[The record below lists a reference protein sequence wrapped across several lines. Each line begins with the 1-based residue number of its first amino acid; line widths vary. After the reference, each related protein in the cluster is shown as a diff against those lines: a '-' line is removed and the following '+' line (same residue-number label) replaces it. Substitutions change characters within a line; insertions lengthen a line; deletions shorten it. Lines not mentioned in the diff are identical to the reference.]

1 MLKEV
6 KYMVENCAKD
16 LKLRKALIEG
26 YQEIFEANFWNGKTS
41 IRSAGMM
48 GGHEPI
54 LKQVGL
60 GTVGGNGTL
69 VQKGMN
75 DANSA
80 AYVPANSATTRD
92 QAEETRNAV
101 WSVPKTKP
109 LGPKSPEFVKKAI
122 GTAQEHL
129 PIDREWEIP
138 SAQRR
143 FAMIYPTLSVGINSA
158 LPRLN

>member
-1 MLKEV
+1 MHKELK
-6 KYMVENCAKD
+6 YLIENCTSD
-16 LKLRKALIEG
+16 INVRKTLIEG

-75 DANSA
+75 DANTA
-80 AYVPANSATTRD
+80 AVVPANSSTMRD
-92 QAEETRNAV
+92 QAEETRNDI
-101 WSVPKTKP
+101 WTVPKTQP
-109 LGPKSPEFVKKAI
+109 IGPKSPAFVKKAI
-122 GTAQEHL
+122 NTAQEHL

-143 FAMIYPTLSVGINSA
+143 FGMIYPTLSTGINSM